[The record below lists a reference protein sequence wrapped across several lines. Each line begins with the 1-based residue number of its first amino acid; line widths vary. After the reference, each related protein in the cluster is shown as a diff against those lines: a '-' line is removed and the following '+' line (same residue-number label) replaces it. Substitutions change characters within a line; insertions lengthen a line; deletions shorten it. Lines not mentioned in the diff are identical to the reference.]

1 MTIFYMLLIGT
12 AAGILSGLFGIG
24 GGLIIVPALVWLGF
38 TQHAASGTSL
48 IALLLPVGLL
58 GVIQY
63 YQSGLIGIDNIKL
76 GLFIALGL
84 FVGAFFGSKISVSIS
99 ETLLRKSFALLLGF
113 SAVRLWF
120 LNK

>member
-1 MTIFYMLLIGT
+1 MTVFYMLIIGI

-48 IALLLPVGLL
+48 VALLLPVGLL

-63 YQSGLIGIDNIKL
+63 YQSGIIDMGNIKS
-76 GLFIALGL
+76 GLLIALGL
-84 FVGAFFGSKISVSIS
+84 FVGAFFGSKISVAIS
-99 ETLLRKSFALLLGF
+99 ETMLRKGFALLLGF
-113 SAVRLWF
+113 IAVRLWF
-120 LNK
+120 ITK

>member
-12 AAGILSGLFGIG
+12 AAGVLSGLFGIG
-24 GGLIIVPALVWLGF
+24 GGLIIVPALIWLGF

-48 IALLLPVGLL
+48 VALLLPVGLL
-58 GVIQY
+58 GVLEY
-63 YQSGLIGIDNIKL
+63 YQSGLISVDNIKF
-76 GLFIALGL
+76 GLLIALGL

-113 SAVRLWF
+113 TAVRLWF

>member
-12 AAGILSGLFGIG
+12 AAGVLSGLFGIG

-48 IALLLPVGLL
+48 VALLLPVGLL
-58 GVIQY
+58 GVLQY
-63 YQSGLIGIDNIKL
+63 YQSGLISIDNVKF

-113 SAVRLWF
+113 TAVRLWF
-120 LNK
+120 FNK